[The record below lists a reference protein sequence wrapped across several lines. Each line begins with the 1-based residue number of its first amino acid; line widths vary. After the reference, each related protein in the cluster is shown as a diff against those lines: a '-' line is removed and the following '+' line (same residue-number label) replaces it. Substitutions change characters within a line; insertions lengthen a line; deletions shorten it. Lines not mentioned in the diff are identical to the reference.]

1 MAPKRGFKTSKTPY
15 TAVILGPETD
25 KLAPCSPPATYDA
38 DTPPSPDPFDTL
50 PLVDEIASIP
60 IEQSNERITW
70 SDEMTEARIEWL
82 YSVFK
87 DGRAADN
94 GFKKEAFAGAV
105 AAVEKVCTS
114 GASLSWDKCKN
125 KWGDL
130 KEKWKHWL
138 VLSEMSGF
146 G

>member
-1 MAPKRGFKTSKTPY
+1 MVF
-15 TAVILGPETD
+15 
-25 KLAPCSPPATYDA
+25 
-38 DTPPSPDPFDTL
+38 
-50 PLVDEIASIP
+50 
-60 IEQSNERITW
+60 
-70 SDEMTEARIEWL
+70 
-82 YSVFK
+82 FK

-94 GFKKEAFAGAV
+94 GFKKEAFAGAA

-114 GASLSWDKCKN
+114 GASLSWDKCKK